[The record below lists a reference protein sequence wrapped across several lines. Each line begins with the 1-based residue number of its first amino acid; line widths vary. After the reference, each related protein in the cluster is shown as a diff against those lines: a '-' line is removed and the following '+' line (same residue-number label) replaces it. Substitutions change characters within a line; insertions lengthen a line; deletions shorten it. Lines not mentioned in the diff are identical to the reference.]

1 MSAQADSGEIPTE
14 AEVEPSSHLL
24 RFEMA
29 LHYSFSDDYEELPYP
44 QEYDYLWTEE
54 RYSKFDGNGAGVLS
68 PSWWFR
74 QEAAEDR
81 QGLTSVN
88 PLLVAVVVGVTFSAL
103 LLLAPLI
110 NPLPRPK
117 LQNDPMCGL
126 TTGGQVLKL
135 LLGNQCI
142 INFVF
147 FRLSAG
153 GSVKSY
159 HALCFRAKLSSTQS
173 A

>member
-1 MSAQADSGEIPTE
+1 
-14 AEVEPSSHLL
+14 
-24 RFEMA
+24 MA
-29 LHYSFSDDYEELPYP
+29 LHNSFPDDYEELPFP

-54 RYSKFDGNGAGVLS
+54 RYSKFDGDGAGVLS

-74 QEAAEDR
+74 QEEAEDR

-88 PLLVAVVVGVTFSAL
+88 PLLVAVIAGVTFSVF

-126 TTGGQVLKL
+126 PTGGQV
-135 LLGNQCI
+135 
-142 INFVF
+142 F
-147 FRLSAG
+147 FWDISISLI
-153 GSVKSY
+153 
-159 HALCFRAKLSSTQS
+159 LSSS
-173 A
+173 G

>member
-1 MSAQADSGEIPTE
+1 M
-14 AEVEPSSHLL
+14 V
-24 RFEMA
+24 
-29 LHYSFSDDYEELPYP
+29 LHHAFSDDYEELPYP
-44 QEYDYLWTEE
+44 QEYDYLWAEE

-74 QEAAEDR
+74 QEEAEDR
-81 QGLTSVN
+81 QGLVSVS
-88 PLLVAVVVGVTFSAL
+88 PFLVAVVVGVTYSAL
-103 LLLAPLI
+103 LLFAPLI

-117 LQNDPMCGL
+117 LQNDPMCGI

-135 LLGNQCI
+135 PLGNQCI

-147 FRLSAG
+147 FSRSAG
-153 GSVKSY
+153 GSVKFY
-159 HALCFRAKLSSTQS
+159 QTLCFRAKLSSTQS